1 MQDSGLAQIFQE
13 APPASATA
21 ISDPMMAATRVISF
35 MGSPLPNWS
44 LGALSG
50 SC

>member
-21 ISDPMMAATRVISF
+21 ISDPMMAATRVLSF
-35 MGSPLPNWS
+35 MGSSAAELVP
-44 LGALSG
+44 GVLSG

>member
-21 ISDPMMAATRVISF
+21 ISDPMMATRVISF
-35 MGSPLPNWS
+35 MGSSPPELVP
-44 LGALSG
+44 GALSG